1 MGAWPRAP
9 PRHPP
14 LFLLPPSSPVRRR
27 QPRRRRQPALPPAAV
42 KQDVKPGGYAV
53 HVAVSR
59 DDEAERDGD
68 AAEVGRGHRPEI
80 DHPRL
85 RPAHQAVRVHGVDDD
100 LLKVGVRGGRFQGRQ
115 VDAVKI
121 WLPPKGG
128 LGLELGVQGGVGK
141 GGDMD
146 AAQGLEMGAGGG
158 GVGGAHAPVRGPHRR
173 PRPSHREH
181 APARLQQV
189 IPRVHIAL
197 QHALVEEQGAHG
209 LGHKDVGARE
219 REARRLDARAHDG
232 HATPRPGVGGA
243 ERGRVVG
250 HGGRFHRVHAGGA
263 GLGGKEGGMPDP
275 APTSTTVARQSR
287 PRSPEW
293 RPSRC
298 RCGHS
303 LAACFV
309 GVGACHSLGRGG
321 REGRR
326 WARAKNR
333 PSAAPRRS

>member
-158 GVGGAHAPVRGPHRR
+158 AWAGR
-173 PRPSHREH
+173 PRPS
-181 APARLQQV
+181 
-189 IPRVHIAL
+189 
-197 QHALVEEQGAHG
+197 
-209 LGHKDVGARE
+209 
-219 REARRLDARAHDG
+219 EARTAARVRLTG
-232 HATPRPGVGGA
+232 NMRPPG
-243 ERGRVVG
+243 
-250 HGGRFHRVHAGGA
+250 F
-263 GLGGKEGGMPDP
+263 
-275 APTSTTVARQSR
+275 
-287 PRSPEW
+287 
-293 RPSRC
+293 
-298 RCGHS
+298 
-303 LAACFV
+303 
-309 GVGACHSLGRGG
+309 
-321 REGRR
+321 
-326 WARAKNR
+326 NR
-333 PSAAPRRS
+333 